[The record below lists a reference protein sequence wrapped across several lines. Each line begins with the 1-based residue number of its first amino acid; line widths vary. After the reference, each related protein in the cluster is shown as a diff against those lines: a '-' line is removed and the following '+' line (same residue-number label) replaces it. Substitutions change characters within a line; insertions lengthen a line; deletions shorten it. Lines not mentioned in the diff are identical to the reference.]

1 MKSITSQ
8 VKAFGLLK
16 SNRKFEGLQ
25 QDQVCIQVMTGCY
38 EKIEL
43 KSGKTEG
50 RKTSYDLIV
59 VMQGKEDGSLYQG
72 IASMDGIQEVEVAG
86 LGD

>member
-1 MKSITSQ
+1 
-8 VKAFGLLK
+8 
-16 SNRKFEGLQ
+16 
-25 QDQVCIQVMTGCY
+25 MTGCY

-59 VMQGKEDGSLYQG
+59 VMQGKEDGSLYTRVLP
-72 IASMDGIQEVEVAG
+72 AWMEFRK
-86 LGD
+86 